1 MGSCIL
7 VQKKYRQVPI
17 FSKLNLKDTSKV
29 VKLREGEAGDAAG
42 NLAGTTFFCQGG
54 ALLFPSLTPSKLLG
68 PPLWVFF
75 FFFRGLLFLASP
87 RSGGSALQ
95 HQKWP
100 PGRLGEKANTQR
112 GTRALS
118 ESAEKPGP
126 RKAAPARRSDANPPR
141 RPRHRLLP
149 GSRPRPHPLLPRVDK
164 HWATA
169 ALPQACG
176 VQLATNEV
184 PGTKSSDQ

>member
-1 MGSCIL
+1 M
-7 VQKKYRQVPI
+7 QQVTWLGLLS
-17 FSKLNLKDTSKV
+17 FAKV
-29 VKLREGEAGDAAG
+29 GLYSFLPSLPLSSWG
-42 NLAGTTFFCQGG
+42 
-54 ALLFPSLTPSKLLG
+54 LLFG
-68 PPLWVFF
+68 FF

-141 RPRHRLLP
+141 RPRHRLHRDSHP
-149 GSRPRPHPLLPRVDK
+149 RPRPLLPRVGK
-164 HWATA
+164 RWATA

>member
-42 NLAGTTFFCQGG
+42 NLAGTTFFCQGR

-75 FFFRGLLFLASP
+75 FFPGPPLP
-87 RSGGSALQ
+87 RVPSVRRLGPS

-112 GTRALS
+112 GTHALS
-118 ESAEKPGP
+118 EAAEKPGP
-126 RKAAPARRSDANPPR
+126 RKATPARRSDANPPP

>member
-1 MGSCIL
+1 M
-7 VQKKYRQVPI
+7 QKKYRQVPI
-17 FSKLNLKDTSKV
+17 LSKLNLNDTSKV
-29 VKLREGEAGDAAG
+29 VKLREGGAGDAAG

-100 PGRLGEKANTQR
+100 PGRLGEKANTQP
-112 GTRALS
+112 GTHA
-118 ESAEKPGP
+118 
-126 RKAAPARRSDANPPR
+126 
-141 RPRHRLLP
+141 HRLLP

>member
-1 MGSCIL
+1 M
-7 VQKKYRQVPI
+7 QKKYRQVPI
-17 FSKLNLKDTSKV
+17 FSKLNLNDTSKV
-29 VKLREGEAGDAAG
+29 VKLREGGAGDAAG
-42 NLAGTTFFCQGG
+42 NLAGTTFFCQGR
-54 ALLFPSLTPSKLLG
+54 AVLFPSLTPSKLLG
-68 PPLWVFF
+68 PPLWV

-100 PGRLGEKANTQR
+100 LGWLGEKAKTQR

-118 ESAEKPGP
+118 ESAEMPGP
-126 RKAAPARRSDANPPR
+126 RKAAPARRSDANPPP

-149 GSRPRPHPLLPRVDK
+149 ASRPRPHPLLPRVDK
-164 HWATA
+164 RWATA